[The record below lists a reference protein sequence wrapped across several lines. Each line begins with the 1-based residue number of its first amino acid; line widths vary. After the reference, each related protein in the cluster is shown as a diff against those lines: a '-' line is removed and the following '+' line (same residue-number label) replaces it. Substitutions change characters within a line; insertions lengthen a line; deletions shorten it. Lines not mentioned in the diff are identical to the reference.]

1 MGDRNSSDPV
11 TMSCALL
18 LLVLSAYTSCS
29 VAQDV
34 VTQSPSVSVPPG
46 QSVTLSCTK
55 TSSSNSFHWYQ
66 QKPGGAPWFVWCDSS
81 TRGPGIPDRFS
92 GSTSGTTGTLQVSNA
107 QPEDDAVYY
116 CCVWDGTGAAYHSD
130 TAM

>member
-1 MGDRNSSDPV
+1 
-11 TMSCALL
+11 MSWASLL
-18 LLVLSAYTSCS
+18 LLALSELCACS
-29 VAQDV
+29 VAQYV

-46 QSVTLSCTK
+46 QSVTLTCTK
-55 TSSSNSFHWYQ
+55 TSDSYSFHWHQ
-66 QKPGGAPWFVWCDSS
+66 QKPGGAPRFVWYGSS

-116 CCVWDGTGAAYHSD
+116 CCVWDNTGKQYHSD
-130 TAM
+130 TAL